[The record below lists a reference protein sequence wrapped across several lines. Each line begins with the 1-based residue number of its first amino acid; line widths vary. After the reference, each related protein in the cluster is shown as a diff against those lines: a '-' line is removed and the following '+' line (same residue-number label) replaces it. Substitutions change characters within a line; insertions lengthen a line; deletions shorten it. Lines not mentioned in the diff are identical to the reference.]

1 METGNHLESGEGW
14 GEGGG
19 EEWTRLQSLLELVRR
34 EHKRTELS
42 QERRDQLRERVLQRI
57 ERTEVRRRRVR
68 AIVRAASAMLLA
80 GVVLTLIVRARD
92 A

>member
-1 METGNHLESGEGW
+1 
-14 GEGGG
+14 
-19 EEWTRLQSLLELVRR
+19 VRR
-34 EHKRTELS
+34 EHQRTELS

-80 GVVLTLIVRARD
+80 GVVLTLIVRARE